1 MSRFSRS
8 PLFYNSEIIISKV
21 NCLAK
26 TPSWKLTML
35 KVRREKSSFKSENS
49 TNNILRSQ
57 NVRVVLL
64 VEASFQ
70 SVKFIQDFVQS
81 ALGSNS
87 ILLQNLKCKMVKS
100 FLNKRLKIKSELILL
115 KSQKYD
121 FNGKRTKD
129 FCYQGHLRNK
139 QDLID

>member
-1 MSRFSRS
+1 
-8 PLFYNSEIIISKV
+8 
-21 NCLAK
+21 
-26 TPSWKLTML
+26 ML

-70 SVKFIQDFVQS
+70 SVNFIQDFVQS

>member
-1 MSRFSRS
+1 
-8 PLFYNSEIIISKV
+8 
-21 NCLAK
+21 
-26 TPSWKLTML
+26 ML

-49 TNNILRSQ
+49 TNNMLRSQ

-64 VEASFQ
+64 VEASLQ
-70 SVKFIQDFVQS
+70 SVNFIQDFVQF
-81 ALGSNS
+81 ALHGNS